1 MGLREELNDSG
12 KSFLIS
18 APTDKERGVLITREK
33 KAKPSEN
40 DFSLIHRRTE
50 VTGQTI
56 TSNPERQMDTQNNSQ
71 DQKLLELLTGR
82 NMQVAIL
89 MNFWILNV
97 NLV

>member
-18 APTDKERGVLITREK
+18 APTDKERGVLITRGK

>member
-1 MGLREELNDSG
+1 MGSREELKDSG

-18 APTDKERGVLITREK
+18 ASTDKERGVLITREK
-33 KAKPSEN
+33 KTEPSEN
-40 DFSLIHRRTE
+40 DFSLIHQRTE

-56 TSNPERQMDTQNNSQ
+56 TSNLERQMDTQSNSQ
-71 DQKLLELLTGR
+71 DQRPLELLTGR